1 MITILQVTWGKCALE
16 SGSMNWQKLLCFRVS
31 IDSGIRL
38 KLRAA
43 SCREAGGCFSHSGSL
58 ARIRVNQTM
67 KARGKPLLSLCLLTF
82 HQPKQI
88 TWTSPKLMGR
98 KYHTSHHENMV
109 RVWMSI
115 IDEWR
120 IDIRNSTYHVT
131 HSQKCY
137 WYFLLMAETFIRIIF
152 SYEII
157 QKQEERSPI
166 LFFASNPTPHLH
178 VLWLLISEGCFTC
191 PLLIQSLVGRIHWLD
206 WSALKIFTPWG

>member
-1 MITILQVTWGKCALE
+1 MSATVRMLLLMHQSAIATVMLHNISPQTQWHTTVSTYTYDHNSAGHLGKYALE
-16 SGSMNWQKLLCFRVS
+16 SGSMNWQKLLCFRLS
-31 IDSGIRL
+31 IDSGTRL
-38 KLRAA
+38 KLKAA
-43 SCREAGGCFSHSGSL
+43 NCREAGGCFSHSGSL
-58 ARIRVNQTM
+58 ARTRANQTM
-67 KARGKPLLSLCLLTF
+67 KASGKPLLSLCLLTF

-120 IDIRNSTYHVT
+120 IDIGNSTYHVT

-137 WYFLLMAETFIRIIF
+137 WYFLLMAETFISIIF

-157 QKQEERSPI
+157 QKQ
-166 LFFASNPTPHLH
+166 
-178 VLWLLISEGCFTC
+178 
-191 PLLIQSLVGRIHWLD
+191 
-206 WSALKIFTPWG
+206 